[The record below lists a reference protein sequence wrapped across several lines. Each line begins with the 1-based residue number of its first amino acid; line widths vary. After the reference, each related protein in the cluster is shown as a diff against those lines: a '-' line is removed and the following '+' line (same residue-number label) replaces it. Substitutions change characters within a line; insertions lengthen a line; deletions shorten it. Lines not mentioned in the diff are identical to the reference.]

1 MKIRE
6 NLKLYF
12 KYASICIQSVME
24 YKLSFFDGCCT
35 VNNSIL

>member
-24 YKLSFFDGCCT
+24 YKLSFF
-35 VNNSIL
+35 